1 MAAFRAM
8 CDILGLSQ
16 QGYFERKKER
26 WLKKGLLAAAEIEA
40 LIMQRNSARQGKNW
54 PEADRLRDELQQ
66 KGIVIEDTRA
76 GTVWKVK

>member
-1 MAAFRAM
+1 M

-26 WLKKGLLAAAEIEA
+26 WLKKGISTAAEIEA
-40 LIMQRNSARQGKNW
+40 LIVQRNSARQGKNW